1 MKSKKD
7 TWNVYSIQY
16 TFIDCKFSR
25 CIRLVI
31 EIQAYKI
38 PEGNKRADDEQTAR
52 DSEAI

>member
-1 MKSKKD
+1 MKGKKGRQG
-7 TWNVYSIQY
+7 VYSIQY
-16 TFIDCKFSR
+16 TFIDCKFLR

-38 PEGNKRADDEQTAR
+38 SEGNKRADDEQTAR